1 MDQPSFE
8 VLSMLRTSGGK
19 LPMAWLQCLTEEQ
32 RYALNQL
39 RTDRLVIHTDGEMD
53 GLGGMYNHQSIAITD
68 AGKYSLASE
77 ECRRNDAADQAARKA
92 EEKAADDAKA
102 VIDKK
107 QSFRHDFHVAA
118 FSVALTLCLEHIND
132 IVDLVKTVLKSIALL
147 FH

>member
-1 MDQPSFE
+1 MDQASFE

-32 RYALNQL
+32 RFVLNQL
-39 RTDRLVIHTDGEMD
+39 LKDRLVIHTDGEMD
-53 GLGGMYNHQSIAITD
+53 GFGGMYNHQSIAITD
-68 AGKYSLASE
+68 AGTHALASE
-77 ECRRNDAADQAARKA
+77 DRRRKEMADQEAQ
-92 EEKAADDAKA
+92 KAAEKRANDQKA
-102 VIDKK
+102 VMDKK

>member
-1 MDQPSFE
+1 MDQLAYE
-8 VLSMLRTSGGK
+8 ILLALRTSGGK
-19 LPMAWLQCLTEEQ
+19 LPISWLCALTEEQ
-32 RYALNQL
+32 RYTLKLLHKDSIVFYA
-39 RTDRLVIHTDGEMD
+39 DGEPD
-53 GLGGMYNHQSIAITD
+53 GMGGMRNYQAIAISD
-68 AGKYSLASE
+68 KGNFLLSAE
-77 ECRRNDAADQAARKA
+77 ERRRNDAADQAARKA

-132 IVDLVKTVLKSIALL
+132 IADLVKTVLKSIALL

>member
-19 LPMAWLQCLTEEQ
+19 LPMTWLQCLTEEQ

-39 RTDRLVIHTDGEMD
+39 RKDRLVIHTDGEMD

-68 AGKYSLASE
+68 AGTHALASE
-77 ECRRNDAADQAARKA
+77 DRRRKELADQDAQ
-92 EEKAADDAKA
+92 KAAEKRANNQKA
-102 VIDKK
+102 VMDKK

-118 FSVALTLCLEHIND
+118 FSVTLTLCLEHIDD
-132 IVDLVKTVLKSIALL
+132 IVDFVKTVFKGIALL